1 MDESLE
7 SKFATLKSKN
17 LKIDLTRGKPGSDQL
32 DLSND
37 LLSIRVPAESPS
49 GVDVRNYG
57 DPLGIPEARELGG
70 ELLSAPLDN
79 TLVGEQSSLLLIYQ
93 LILANYLFGLEMPW
107 KDQENLKF
115 ICPVPGF
122 DRHFRLLDDFG
133 IEMLTVPLTGTGV
146 DMDKF
151 KGLLSEHQNIKGIIC
166 VPRHSNPTG
175 DVYTD
180 ENLTQ
185 LFEAGKSY
193 SNEFLFILDHA
204 YLLLDFSSTEFQTP
218 SWEIA
223 NQCNVLDQTAILCSF
238 SKVTF
243 GGGGL
248 SFAAAGT
255 KLFNLLVKQRASM
268 IVCSDK
274 ANQMRH
280 LEFLKSKKDVL
291 DHMGKH
297 ADLVKP
303 KFELAFKALDSLGS
317 EIGSYKKP
325 TGGYFVSYNTS
336 KPIAK
341 RVIALCEEAGVLITP
356 AGSTYPHFN
365 DPQDS
370 NIRLAPTF
378 LELED
383 LKEAMEVFTTSLQIA
398 FEEQIS

>member
-17 LKIDLTRGKPGSDQL
+17 FKIDLTRGKPGSDQL

-37 LLSIRVPAESPS
+37 LLSMTVPAKSPS

-57 DPLGIPEARELGG
+57 DPLGISEARRLGA
-70 ELLSAPLDN
+70 ELLSAPVEN

-93 LILANYLFGLEMPW
+93 LVLANYLFGLEAPW
-107 KDQENLKF
+107 REQKNLKF

-133 IEMLTVPLTGTGV
+133 IEMLPVPLTGSGI
-146 DMDKF
+146 DIEAF
-151 KGLLSEHQNIKGIIC
+151 KKLLEAHENIKGIIC

-175 DVYTD
+175 DIYTD
-180 ENLTQ
+180 DNMKELMK
-185 LFEAGKSY
+185 AGKAY
-193 SNEFLFILDHA
+193 SSEFLFILDHA
-204 YLLLDFSSTEFQTP
+204 YLLHDFEPTMDQTP
-218 SWEIA
+218 SWELA
-223 NQCNVLDQTAILCSF
+223 KKSDVLDQTAIFSSF

-255 KLFNLLVKQRASM
+255 KLFDLLVRQRASM

-274 ANQMRH
+274 VNQMRH
-280 LEFLKSKKDVL
+280 LGFLQNKADVL
-291 DHMGKH
+291 KHMSKH
-297 ADLVKP
+297 AELVKP
-303 KFELAFKALDSLGS
+303 KFEVAFSALDSLDS
-317 EIGSYKKP
+317 KIGSYKKP
-325 TGGYFVSYNTS
+325 TGGYFISYNTN

-341 RVIALCEEAGVLITP
+341 RVIALCEEAGVMITP
-356 AGSTYPHFN
+356 AGSTYPHFH
-365 DPQDS
+365 DPANS

-378 LELED
+378 LGLED
-383 LKEAMEVFTTSLQIA
+383 LKEAMEVFTTSLQLA
-398 FEEQIS
+398 FEE

>member
-7 SKFATLKSKN
+7 SKFATLKSKK

-37 LLSIRVPAESPS
+37 LLSMKVPAESAS

-57 DPLGIPEARELGG
+57 DPLGIPEARKLGS
-70 ELLSAPLDN
+70 ELLSAPIDN

-93 LILANYLFGLEMPW
+93 LILANYLFGLETPW
-107 KDQENLKF
+107 KNQENLKF

-133 IEMLTVPLTGTGV
+133 IEMLPVPLTGSGV
-146 DMDKF
+146 DIDKF
-151 KGLLSEHQNIKGIIC
+151 KDLLAGHENIKGIIC

-175 DVYTD
+175 DVYAD
-180 ENLTQ
+180 ENLID
-185 LFEAGKSY
+185 LLEAGKSY

-204 YLLLDFSSTEFQTP
+204 YLLHDFSSTANQTP
-218 SWEIA
+218 SWELA
-223 NQCNVLDQTAILCSF
+223 KQSDVLDQTAIFCSF

-274 ANQMRH
+274 VNQMRH
-280 LEFLKSKKDVL
+280 LEFLKNKNDVL
-291 DHMGKH
+291 NHMSQH
-297 ADLVKP
+297 ADLVQP
-303 KFELAFKALDSLGS
+303 KFEAAFEALDSLSS

-325 TGGYFVSYNTS
+325 TGGYFISYNTS

-356 AGSTYPHFN
+356 AGSTYPHFD
-365 DPQDS
+365 DPADS

-378 LELED
+378 LSLED
-383 LKEAMEVFTTSLQIA
+383 LKVAMEVFTTSLQIA
-398 FEEQIS
+398 FEE

>member
-17 LKIDLTRGKPGSDQL
+17 FKIDLTRGKPGSDQL

-37 LLSIRVPAESPS
+37 LLSMTVPAKSPS

-57 DPLGIPEARELGG
+57 DPLGIPEARRLGA
-70 ELLSAPLDN
+70 ELLSAPVEN

-93 LILANYLFGLEMPW
+93 LVLANYLFGLEAPW
-107 KDQENLKF
+107 REQKNLKF

-133 IEMLTVPLTGTGV
+133 IEMLPVPLTGSGI
-146 DMDKF
+146 DIEAF
-151 KGLLSEHQNIKGIIC
+151 KKLLEADENIKGIIC

-175 DVYTD
+175 DIYTD
-180 ENLTQ
+180 DNMKELMK
-185 LFEAGKSY
+185 AGKAY
-193 SNEFLFILDHA
+193 SSEFLFILDHA
-204 YLLLDFSSTEFQTP
+204 YLLHDFAPTMDQTP
-218 SWEIA
+218 SWELA
-223 NQCNVLDQTAILCSF
+223 KKSDVLDQTVIFSSF

-255 KLFNLLVKQRASM
+255 KLFDLLVRQRASM

-274 ANQMRH
+274 VNQMRH
-280 LEFLKSKKDVL
+280 LGFLQNKADVL
-291 DHMGKH
+291 KHMSKH
-297 ADLVKP
+297 AELVKP
-303 KFELAFKALDSLGS
+303 KFEVAFSALDSLDS
-317 EIGSYKKP
+317 KIGSYKKP
-325 TGGYFVSYNTS
+325 TGGYFISYNTN

-341 RVIALCEEAGVLITP
+341 RVIALCEEAGVMITP
-356 AGSTYPHFN
+356 AGSTYPHFH
-365 DPQDS
+365 DPANS

-378 LELED
+378 LGLED
-383 LKEAMEVFTTSLQIA
+383 LKEAMEVFTTSLQLA
-398 FEEQIS
+398 FEE

>member
-17 LKIDLTRGKPGSDQL
+17 LKIDLTRGKPGADQL

-37 LLSIRVPAESPS
+37 LLSLKVPASSAS
-49 GVDVRNYG
+49 GIDVRNYG
-57 DPLGIPEARELGG
+57 DPLGIQEARELGS
-70 ELLSAPLDN
+70 ELLSAPKAN

-93 LILANYLFGLEMPW
+93 LILANYLFGLETPW
-107 KDQENLKF
+107 KGQKNLKF

-122 DRHFRLLDDFG
+122 DRHFRLLEDFG
-133 IEMLTVPLTGTGV
+133 IEMLPVPLTGAGV
-146 DMDKF
+146 DIASF
-151 KGLLSEHQNIKGIIC
+151 KALLAEHDNIKGIIC

-175 DVYTD
+175 DIYSD
-180 ENLTQ
+180 ENISEIL
-185 LFEAGKSY
+185 EAGKAY

-204 YLLLDFSSTEFQTP
+204 YLLHDFSSTPNQTS
-218 SWEIA
+218 SWELA
-223 NQCNVLDQTAILCSF
+223 KRFDVLDQTAIFCSF

-255 KLFNLLVKQRASM
+255 KLFNLLVRQRASM

-274 ANQMRH
+274 VNQMRH
-280 LEFLKSKKDVL
+280 LEFLKNKQDVFN
-291 DHMGKH
+291 HMSKH

-303 KFELAFKALDSLGS
+303 KFEIAFKALDSLGS

-325 TGGYFVSYNTS
+325 TGGYFISYNTS

-341 RVIALCEEAGVLITP
+341 RVIALCKEAGDLITP
-356 AGSTYPHFN
+356 AGSTYPHFE
-365 DPQDS
+365 DPTDS

-378 LELED
+378 LDLED
-383 LKEAMEVFTTSLQIA
+383 LKDAMEVFTTSLQIA
-398 FEEQIS
+398 FAE

>member
-17 LKIDLTRGKPGSDQL
+17 LKIDLTRGKPGADQL

-37 LLSIRVPAESPS
+37 LLSLKVPASSAS
-49 GVDVRNYG
+49 GIDVRNYG
-57 DPLGIPEARELGG
+57 DPLGIPEARELGS
-70 ELLSAPLDN
+70 ELLSAPIAN

-93 LILANYLFGLEMPW
+93 LILANYLFGLETPW
-107 KDQENLKF
+107 KGQKNLQF

-122 DRHFRLLDDFG
+122 DRHFRLLEDFG
-133 IEMLTVPLTGTGV
+133 IEMLPVPLTGAGV
-146 DMDKF
+146 DIASF
-151 KGLLSEHQNIKGIIC
+151 KALLAEHDNIKGIIC

-175 DVYTD
+175 DIYSD
-180 ENLTQ
+180 ENITEI
-185 LFEAGKSY
+185 FEAGKAY

-204 YLLLDFSSTEFQTP
+204 YLLHDFSSTPNQTS
-218 SWEIA
+218 SWELA
-223 NQCNVLDQTAILCSF
+223 KRFDVLDQTAIFCSF

-255 KLFNLLVKQRASM
+255 KLFNLLVRQRASM

-274 ANQMRH
+274 VNQMRH
-280 LEFLKSKKDVL
+280 LQFLKNKKDIL
-291 DHMGKH
+291 HHMSKH

-303 KFELAFKALDSLGS
+303 KFEIAFQALDSLGS
-317 EIGSYKKP
+317 EIGSYNKP
-325 TGGYFVSYNTS
+325 TGGYFISYNTS

-341 RVIALCEEAGVLITP
+341 RVIALCKEAGVLITP
-356 AGSTYPHFN
+356 AGSTYPHFE
-365 DPQDS
+365 DPADS

-378 LELED
+378 LDLED
-383 LKEAMEVFTTSLQIA
+383 LKDAMEVFTTSLQIA
-398 FEEQIS
+398 IAE

>member
-17 LKIDLTRGKPGSDQL
+17 FKIDLTRGKPGSDQL

-37 LLSIRVPAESPS
+37 LLSMTVPAKSSS

-57 DPLGIPEARELGG
+57 DPLGISEARRLGA
-70 ELLSAPLDN
+70 ELLSAPVEN

-93 LILANYLFGLEMPW
+93 LVLGNYLFGLEAPW
-107 KDQENLKF
+107 REQKNLKF

-133 IEMLTVPLTGTGV
+133 IEMLPVPLTGSGI
-146 DMDKF
+146 DIEAF
-151 KGLLSEHQNIKGIIC
+151 KKLLEAHENIKGIIC

-175 DVYTD
+175 DIYTD
-180 ENLTQ
+180 DNMKELMK
-185 LFEAGKSY
+185 AGKAY
-193 SNEFLFILDHA
+193 SSEFLFILDHA
-204 YLLLDFSSTEFQTP
+204 YLLHDFEPTMDQTP
-218 SWEIA
+218 SWELA
-223 NQCNVLDQTAILCSF
+223 KKSDVLDQTAIFSSF

-255 KLFNLLVKQRASM
+255 KLFDLLVRQRASM

-274 ANQMRH
+274 VNQMRH
-280 LEFLKSKKDVL
+280 LGFLQNKADVL
-291 DHMGKH
+291 KHMSKH
-297 ADLVKP
+297 AELVKP
-303 KFELAFKALDSLGS
+303 KFEVVFSALDSLDS
-317 EIGSYKKP
+317 KIGSYKKP
-325 TGGYFVSYNTS
+325 TGGYFISYNTN

-341 RVIALCEEAGVLITP
+341 RVIALCEEAGVMITP
-356 AGSTYPHFN
+356 AGSTYPHFH
-365 DPQDS
+365 DPANS

-378 LELED
+378 LGLED
-383 LKEAMEVFTTSLQIA
+383 LKEAMEVFTTSLQLA
-398 FEEQIS
+398 FEE

>member
-17 LKIDLTRGKPGSDQL
+17 FKIDLTRGKPGSDQL

-37 LLSIRVPAESPS
+37 LLSMTVPAKSPS

-57 DPLGIPEARELGG
+57 DPLGIPEARRLGA
-70 ELLSAPLDN
+70 ELLSAPVEN

-93 LILANYLFGLEMPW
+93 LVLANYLFGLEAPW
-107 KDQENLKF
+107 REQKNLKF

-133 IEMLTVPLTGTGV
+133 IEMLPVPLTGSGI
-146 DMDKF
+146 DMEAFIK
-151 KGLLSEHQNIKGIIC
+151 LLEAHENIKGIIC

-175 DVYTD
+175 DIYTD
-180 ENLTQ
+180 DNMKELMK
-185 LFEAGKSY
+185 AGKAY
-193 SNEFLFILDHA
+193 SSEFLFILDHA
-204 YLLLDFSSTEFQTP
+204 YLLHDFAPTMDQTP
-218 SWEIA
+218 SWELA
-223 NQCNVLDQTAILCSF
+223 KKSDVLDQTAIFSSF

-255 KLFNLLVKQRASM
+255 KLFDLLVRQRASM

-274 ANQMRH
+274 VNQMRH
-280 LEFLKSKKDVL
+280 LGFLQNKADVL
-291 DHMGKH
+291 KHMSKH
-297 ADLVKP
+297 AELVKP
-303 KFELAFKALDSLGS
+303 KFEVAFSALDSLDS
-317 EIGSYKKP
+317 KIGSYKKP
-325 TGGYFVSYNTS
+325 TGGYFISYNTN

-341 RVIALCEEAGVLITP
+341 RVIALCEEAGVMITP
-356 AGSTYPHFN
+356 AGSTYPHFH
-365 DPQDS
+365 DPANS

-378 LELED
+378 LGLED
-383 LKEAMEVFTTSLQIA
+383 LKEAMEVFTTSLQLA
-398 FEEQIS
+398 FEE

>member
-1 MDESLE
+1 MDESLA

-17 LKIDLTRGKPGSDQL
+17 LKIDLTRGKPGADQL

-37 LLSIRVPAESPS
+37 ILNLKVSAKSPS

-57 DPLGIPEARELGG
+57 HPLGIPEARELGG
-70 ELLSAPLDN
+70 ELLSAPVDN

-93 LILANYLFGLEMPW
+93 LILANYLFGLEIPW
-107 KDQENLKF
+107 KNQENLKF

-133 IEMLTVPLTGTGV
+133 IEMLPVPLTGSGI
-146 DMDKF
+146 DINKF
-151 KGLLSEHQNIKGIIC
+151 KALLADHESIKGIIC

-175 DVYTD
+175 DIYTD
-180 ENLTQ
+180 ENMSEL
-185 LFEAGKSY
+185 LEAGKSY

-204 YLLLDFSSTEFQTP
+204 YLLHDFSPTLNQTP
-218 SWEIA
+218 SWELA
-223 NQCNVLDQTAILCSF
+223 KKFDALDQTAIFCSF

-255 KLFNLLVKQRASM
+255 KLFNLLVRQRGSM

-274 ANQMRH
+274 VNQMRH
-280 LEFLKSKKDVL
+280 IEFLKNKHDVL
-291 DHMGKH
+291 NHMSKH
-297 ADLVKP
+297 AELVKP
-303 KFELAFKALDSLGS
+303 KFEVAFQALDSIS
-317 EIGSYKKP
+317 SDIGSYKKP
-325 TGGYFVSYNTS
+325 SGGYFISYNTS

-356 AGSTYPHFN
+356 AGSTYPHFD
-365 DPQDS
+365 DPADS

-378 LELED
+378 LDLEN
-383 LKEAMEVFTTSLQIA
+383 LREAMEVFTTSLKIA
-398 FEEQIS
+398 YEE

>member
-17 LKIDLTRGKPGSDQL
+17 FKIDLTRGKPGSDQL

-37 LLSIRVPAESPS
+37 LLSMTVPAKSPS

-57 DPLGIPEARELGG
+57 DPLGIPEARRLGA
-70 ELLSAPLDN
+70 ELLSAPVEN

-93 LILANYLFGLEMPW
+93 LVLANYLFGLEAPW
-107 KDQENLKF
+107 REQKNLKF

-133 IEMLTVPLTGTGV
+133 IEMLPVPLTGSGI
-146 DMDKF
+146 DIEAF
-151 KGLLSEHQNIKGIIC
+151 KKLLEAHENIKGIIC

-175 DVYTD
+175 DIYTD
-180 ENLTQ
+180 DNMKELMK
-185 LFEAGKSY
+185 AGKAY
-193 SNEFLFILDHA
+193 SREFLFILDHA
-204 YLLLDFSSTEFQTP
+204 YLLHDFAPTMDQTP
-218 SWEIA
+218 SWELA
-223 NQCNVLDQTAILCSF
+223 KKSDVLDQTAIFSSF

-255 KLFNLLVKQRASM
+255 KLFDLLVRQRASM

-274 ANQMRH
+274 VNQMRH
-280 LEFLKSKKDVL
+280 LGFLQNKADVL
-291 DHMGKH
+291 KHMSKH
-297 ADLVKP
+297 AELVKP
-303 KFELAFKALDSLGS
+303 KFEVVFSALDSLDS
-317 EIGSYKKP
+317 KIGSYKKP
-325 TGGYFVSYNTS
+325 TGGYFISYNTN

-341 RVIALCEEAGVLITP
+341 RVIALCEEAGVMITP
-356 AGSTYPHFN
+356 AGSTYPHFH
-365 DPQDS
+365 DPANS

-378 LELED
+378 LGLED
-383 LKEAMEVFTTSLQIA
+383 LKEAMEVFTTSLQLA
-398 FEEQIS
+398 FEE

>member
-17 LKIDLTRGKPGSDQL
+17 FKIDLTRGKPGSDQL

-37 LLSIRVPAESPS
+37 LLSMTVPAMSPS

-57 DPLGIPEARELGG
+57 DPLGIPEARRLGA
-70 ELLSAPLDN
+70 ELLSAPVDN

-93 LILANYLFGLEMPW
+93 LVLANYLFGLEAPW
-107 KDQENLKF
+107 REQKNLKF

-133 IEMLTVPLTGTGV
+133 IEMLPVPLTGSGI
-146 DMDKF
+146 DIEAF
-151 KGLLSEHQNIKGIIC
+151 KKLLEAHENIKGIIC

-175 DVYTD
+175 DIYTD
-180 ENLTQ
+180 DNMKELMK
-185 LFEAGKSY
+185 AGKAY
-193 SNEFLFILDHA
+193 SREFLFILDHA
-204 YLLLDFSSTEFQTP
+204 YLLHDFAPTIDQTS
-218 SWEIA
+218 SWELA
-223 NQCNVLDQTAILCSF
+223 KKSDVLDQTAIFSSF

-255 KLFNLLVKQRASM
+255 KLFDLLVRQRASM

-274 ANQMRH
+274 VNQMRH
-280 LEFLKSKKDVL
+280 LGFLQNKADVL
-291 DHMGKH
+291 KHMSKH
-297 ADLVKP
+297 AELVKP
-303 KFELAFKALDSLGS
+303 KFEVAFSALDSLDS
-317 EIGSYKKP
+317 KIGSYKKP
-325 TGGYFVSYNTS
+325 TGGYFISYNTN

-341 RVIALCEEAGVLITP
+341 RVIALCEEAGVMITP
-356 AGSTYPHFN
+356 AGSTYPHFH
-365 DPQDS
+365 DPANS

-378 LELED
+378 LGLED
-383 LKEAMEVFTTSLQIA
+383 LKEAMEVFTISLQLA
-398 FEEQIS
+398 FEE

>member
-37 LLSIRVPAESPS
+37 LLSLKVPAESPS

-107 KDQENLKF
+107 KDQENLQF

-133 IEMLTVPLTGTGV
+133 IEMLTVPLTETGV

-185 LFEAGKSY
+185 LFEAGKAY
-193 SNEFLFILDHA
+193 STEFLFILDHA
-204 YLLLDFSSTEFQTP
+204 YLSHDFSSTEFQTP